1 VGEPAMLF
9 AGKPRVLREGAVSGG
24 SLLSCSY
31 VGCNLGGGDVRYT
44 CF

>member
-1 VGEPAMLF
+1 VGEPVMLF
-9 AGKPRVLREGAVSGG
+9 ADRPRVLREGAVLKG